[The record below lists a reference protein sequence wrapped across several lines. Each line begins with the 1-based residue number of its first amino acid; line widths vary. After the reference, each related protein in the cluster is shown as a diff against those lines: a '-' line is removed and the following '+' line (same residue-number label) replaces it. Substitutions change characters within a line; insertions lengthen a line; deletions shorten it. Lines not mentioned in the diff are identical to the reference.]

1 MAGRI
6 GVLTSGGDCP
16 GLNAVIRAVVRR
28 AIMRHEF
35 DMVGIL
41 RGWRGLMD
49 GLVTSLDLDAVS
61 GILPRGGTI
70 LRTSR
75 TNPFIH
81 DRGPERILENAEEFE
96 LDAVIA
102 IGGDDTMTVA
112 HKLHSQYGLKV
123 IGVPKTIDNDV
134 WGTDY
139 TFGFDTTVNIA
150 MEAIDRIHTT
160 AESHDRVMVVEVMG
174 RDSGWIALYAGVAG
188 GADIIIIPENPLG
201 VDEICE
207 QIQHRHDRGKDFSI
221 AVVAEGASLVP
232 TRGAEPRQI
241 TNGKGKDELGHPHL
255 GGIGKELASEIEA
268 LTGYDTRVTVLGHT
282 QRGGSPTGFDRVL
295 GTRYGVLAADLAM
308 AGKFGLMTA
317 LCGDKVEPISLE
329 EVAGNVRR
337 VPEEM
342 FDIAATFFG

>member
-1 MAGRI
+1 MGLKI

-28 AIMRHEF
+28 AIMRHEVE
-35 DMVGIL
+35 MVGIL

-49 GLVTSLDLDAVS
+49 GLVTSLDLDSVS

-81 DRGPERILENAEEFE
+81 EQGPERIMEKVEEFE
-96 LDAVIA
+96 LDGVVA

-112 HKLHSQYGLKV
+112 HKLNSQYGLKV

-139 TFGFDTTVNIA
+139 SFGFDTTVNIA

-160 AESHDRVMVVEVMG
+160 AESHDRVMVIEVMG
-174 RDSGWIALYAGVAG
+174 RDSGWIALHSGVAG
-188 GADIIIIPENPLG
+188 GADIIIIPENPTGL
-201 VDEICE
+201 DEICE

-221 AVVAEGASLVP
+221 AVVAEGAVLIP
-232 TRGAEPRQI
+232 TQGAEPRLV
-241 TNGKGKDELGHPHL
+241 TNGKGEDEFGHPHL
-255 GGIGKELASEIEA
+255 GGIGKELAKEIEA
-268 LTGYDTRVTVLGHT
+268 MTGYDTRVTVLGHT
-282 QRGGSPTGFDRVL
+282 QRGGTPTGFDRVL
-295 GTRYGVLAADLAM
+295 GTRYGVLAADLTID
-308 AGKFGLMTA
+308 GKFGFMTA
-317 LCGDKVEPISLE
+317 LRGDKVEPIPLAD
-329 EVAGNVRR
+329 VAGKTRR
-337 VPEEM
+337 VPDEM
-342 FDIAATFFG
+342 FDIASTFFG